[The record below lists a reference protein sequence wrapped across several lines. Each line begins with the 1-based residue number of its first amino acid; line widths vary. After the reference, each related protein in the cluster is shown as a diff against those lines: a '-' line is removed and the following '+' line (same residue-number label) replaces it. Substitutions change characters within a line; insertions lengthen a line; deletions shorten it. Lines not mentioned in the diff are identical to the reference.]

1 MKDNIALS
9 WENITLYAPPKVSG
23 GSIFSRKKTSGSSK
37 VKLLNNV
44 SGLAITEV
52 EQYFIRGAGKTTLLT
67 TISQRTTGDFSGSL
81 LLNGHQID
89 KNLMSRI
96 SGFVPQ
102 NDMAFEGLTVREH
115 LEFMARL
122 KMDKRTSYQSR
133 RCIVATLVQDLG
145 LAKCYNTQLSRLSGG
160 EKKRVSLAVQ
170 MLTDPPFLF
179 CDEPTTGLD
188 SFSAGTVI
196 AVLRSF
202 TQRGKAV
209 LCTIHQPA
217 SGIFELFD
225 RVILMVPGGRVAY
238 QGPVDDSIQHFK
250 KLNIHCPP
258 AYNTAEFLIKQLAQT
273 SQKIDWLVNQY
284 EKSSAY
290 SDVTREIENIAKK
303 NQNMERV
310 FGIEEMFLKFYS
322 MQPPSSTTQ
331 LSWLVWR
338 SGLTQIRNLRI
349 ICLRLIMY
357 MFTGVLIASPYMN
370 SPNLDQTS
378 IQNLQGFFYSCISET
393 VFTHTYSVL
402 YTFPAEIPIL
412 LREVNHNVYKPKAYY
427 LSKVLVLLPKTII
440 ETFLF
445 SSVVFW
451 IAGLNSGALG
461 FASFITPIT
470 IAAITSTAY
479 GFCVSA
485 MFESLAT
492 ASLLSVPLDFVSYVF
507 SGIFIHLGSLP
518 TYTFWLKYISRFYY
532 ATEAISIL
540 QWSQVEHIDC
550 PANFNS
556 TCITTGLG
564 VLHKYGYHKDSLGFD
579 FLGLIIM
586 YFTLHYAGYMFLKKR
601 SRNRAVY

>member
-44 SGLAITEV
+44 SGLAVSGSLTAIMGPS
-52 EQYFIRGAGKTTLLT
+52 GAGKTTLLT

-250 KLNIHCPP
+250 NQTNNSGALGFASFITPITIAAITSTAYGFCVSAMFESLATASLLSVPLDFVSYVFSGIFIHLGH
-258 AYNTAEFLIKQLAQT
+258 AQEKHLKYNTAAE
-273 SQKIDWLVNQY
+273 D
-284 EKSSAY
+284 
-290 SDVTREIENIAKK
+290 
-303 NQNMERV
+303 
-310 FGIEEMFLKFYS
+310 
-322 MQPPSSTTQ
+322 
-331 LSWLVWR
+331 
-338 SGLTQIRNLRI
+338 LRAS
-349 ICLRLIMY
+349 
-357 MFTGVLIASPYMN
+357 FTP
-370 SPNLDQTS
+370 
-378 IQNLQGFFYSCISET
+378 
-393 VFTHTYSVL
+393 
-402 YTFPAEIPIL
+402 
-412 LREVNHNVYKPKAYY
+412 
-427 LSKVLVLLPKTII
+427 LLPKTII